1 MTFRSCSAY
10 PTSVSSSAPERST
23 SYRSNIA
30 MIVSGG
36 NTIGSI
42 FFVLFVGVSLGDPAG
57 AHDATRLAT
66 CPNVTLCSVANS
78 ARALRKLPSSQES
91 DLNCVGAVFE
101 KHRSAAF
108 AETCPPTRPHA
119 LHIFRK
125 STLPR
130 ESLFAPLTTNP
141 SYADLSGSAAS
152 LSEYPSGTA
161 TFFFFVPPVVRRCS
175 LSSSTRWMS
184 FSNSSTSNPPLSSSS
199 NSSNSS
205 AACVAR
211 TSSMTPRS
219 ASAKPTS
226 VSSSV
231 PLPSAS

>member
-1 MTFRSCSAY
+1 M
-10 PTSVSSSAPERST
+10 
-23 SYRSNIA
+23 
-30 MIVSGG
+30 
-36 NTIGSI
+36 
-42 FFVLFVGVSLGDPAG
+42 GDPAG

-130 ESLFAPLTTNP
+130 ESLFAPLTTCLLYTSP
-141 SYADLSGSAAS
+141 SLRD
-152 LSEYPSGTA
+152 
-161 TFFFFVPPVVRRCS
+161 
-175 LSSSTRWMS
+175 
-184 FSNSSTSNPPLSSSS
+184 
-199 NSSNSS
+199 
-205 AACVAR
+205 
-211 TSSMTPRS
+211 
-219 ASAKPTS
+219 
-226 VSSSV
+226 
-231 PLPSAS
+231 